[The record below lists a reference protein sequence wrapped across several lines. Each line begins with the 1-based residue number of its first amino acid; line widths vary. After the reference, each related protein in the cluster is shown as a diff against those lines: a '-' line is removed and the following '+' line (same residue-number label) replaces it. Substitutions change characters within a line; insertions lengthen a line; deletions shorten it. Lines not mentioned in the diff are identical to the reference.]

1 MSVSSIVSALDSLD
15 FTSAL
20 SQHMAG
26 NMLWAYVLLAL
37 TTIPPLVPNSALLV
51 TGGILA
57 ASGRLNISL
66 VLLVVAGSALAGDLA
81 IHRTGRAVSGRVR
94 ARLYRRRHR
103 GQLLEWA
110 VGRIQRYGIPFVIG
124 CRFLP
129 SGRVIGGLAA
139 GIVRYPA
146 RRFLIGASIAEALW
160 ATYSVGIGYLGG
172 EATGNSL
179 YAMGLGLGVSLVVA
193 TLGGLVQLA
202 ARRRHAEAVHA
213 EAVPPADPIA
223 TDRVGQAPARTP
235 ALEGAAPDVVSG

>member
-37 TTIPPLVPNSALLV
+37 TTAPPLVPNSALLV

-66 VLLVVAGSALAGDLA
+66 VLLVVAGSALAGDLV

-94 ARLYRRRHR
+94 VRLYRRRKR

-110 VGRIQRYGIPFVIG
+110 AARIQRYGIPFVIG

-139 GIVRYPA
+139 GIVRFPS
-146 RRFLIGASIAEALW
+146 RRFLIGASVAEALW

-179 YAMGLGLGVSLVVA
+179 YAMGLGLGVSLAVA

-202 ARRRHAEAVHA
+202 ARRRHSQALSQAEPISADDT
-213 EAVPPADPIA
+213 EGPAPS
-223 TDRVGQAPARTP
+223 RTP
-235 ALEGAAPDVVSG
+235 AFEGPAPDVARS